1 MMGGRDSRRAV
12 ETSAHREIRPP
23 ILNFSRA
30 GSFRRGM
37 QFITM
42 AAVAAVCIESG
53 MPNRIL
59 IIADDRER
67 VSGIPAL
74 LERMP
79 DVELRIKRLTLGDYL
94 VDHSVLIERKSAVD
108 FSSSLLDGRL
118 FGQAARL
125 AACPDR
131 PAVILQGTARDWA
144 DLGVR
149 REALQGAL
157 VTLMLIFD
165 IPVLRAADAD
175 EAARLILY
183 TGRQLARLRD
193 PNHAPWRQAKAKRKR
208 TRQLRLLQTLPGVG
222 GQRAATLLD
231 HFGSIR
237 ACLEAPV
244 EELQQIDGIGPK
256 TAEAIRETLREDAIK
271 YESRFDGGDLLLP

>member
-1 MMGGRDSRRAV
+1 MP
-12 ETSAHREIRPP
+12 HRV
-23 ILNFSRA
+23 LL
-30 GSFRRGM
+30 
-37 QFITM
+37 
-42 AAVAAVCIESG
+42 V
-53 MPNRIL
+53 
-59 IIADDRER
+59 ADDRER
-67 VSGIPAL
+67 ASGIPGL

-79 DVELRIKRLTLGDYL
+79 DVELRIERLVVGDYR
-94 VDHSVLIERKSAVD
+94 VEDSVLIERKSAGD
-108 FSSSLLDGRL
+108 FARSLVDGRL

-125 AACPDR
+125 AGSPDR
-131 PAVILQGTARDWA
+131 PAFVIQGTPKDWA

-165 IPVLRAADAD
+165 IPVLRAADAE

-222 GQRAATLLD
+222 SERAKLLLE

-244 EELQQIDGIGPK
+244 GDLQKVDGIGPK
-256 TAEAIRETLREDAIK
+256 IAEAIRETIQEDAQR
-271 YESRFDGGDLLLP
+271 YGRQTGAGDLLWP